1 MTNVGDMIALLQVI
15 MMRRLLEMINERVKL
30 NRFYDLF

>member
-15 MMRRLLEMINERVKL
+15 MMRRLLETINERVEL
-30 NRFYDLF
+30 NKFFDLF